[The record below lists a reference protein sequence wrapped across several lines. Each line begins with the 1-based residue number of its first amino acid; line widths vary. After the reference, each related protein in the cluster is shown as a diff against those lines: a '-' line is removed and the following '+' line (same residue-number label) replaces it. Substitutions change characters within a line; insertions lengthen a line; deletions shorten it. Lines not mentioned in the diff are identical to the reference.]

1 MTRFYKLGHYCV
13 DVVTHEF
20 FRPFSRQQFQDNFQ
34 EKLKTQKKDPEAC
47 QKRAD
52 FLSTFRSDFVE
63 ARAEYDRCC
72 AKYKTPGCC
81 LKSAHF
87 MYYDELKKE

>member
-1 MTRFYKLGHYCV
+1 MVSRQ
-13 DVVTHEF
+13 
-20 FRPFSRQQFQDNFQ
+20 FSRARKVKNS
-34 EKLKTQKKDPEAC
+34 KKDPEAC
-47 QKRAD
+47 QKRAE

>member
-1 MTRFYKLGHYCV
+1 MLTWLHLNSLDHFL
-13 DVVTHEF
+13 
-20 FRPFSRQQFQDNFQ
+20 DNSS
-34 EKLKTQKKDPEAC
+34 KTIARKVKNSKKDPEAC
-47 QKRAD
+47 QKRAE